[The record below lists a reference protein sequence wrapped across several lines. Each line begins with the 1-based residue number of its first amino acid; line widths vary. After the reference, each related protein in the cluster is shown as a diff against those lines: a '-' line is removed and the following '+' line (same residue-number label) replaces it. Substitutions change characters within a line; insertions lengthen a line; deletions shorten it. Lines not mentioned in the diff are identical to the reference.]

1 MQLKC
6 YHADKSILSHY
17 IKYHHQLM
25 KIERIPIQ
33 VFNFFPPLSH
43 WLKYLPCLFWITVC
57 IHLASWGSEDVFW
70 FVFIFFFSLLDLRA
84 ISEFLDSSHF
94 SVKIESIYRGSVG
107 NNIHDSRTGIKTFGG
122 LNSERLYCPLQNIKD
137 LGYGELR
144 CSI

>member
-1 MQLKC
+1 MHQKC
-6 YHADKSILSHY
+6 YHADKSILSHS

-70 FVFIFFFSLLDLRA
+70 FVFIFFFFPSGSACYFRILGQLAFFCEDR
-84 ISEFLDSSHF
+84 E
-94 SVKIESIYRGSVG
+94 YRGSVWD
-107 NNIHDSRTGIKTFGG
+107 NIHDSRTGIKTFGG